1 MRCGSARPSKHR
13 ITRVFRRGAALRQ
26 VGVERQSLRW
36 KRTKA
41 NEDAALQSAIA
52 APLKCDSTFVGV
64 AIARPFGASEPES
77 DGGLRGGATDSAVFR
92 SPIGTKTHS

>member
-1 MRCGSARPSKHR
+1 
-13 ITRVFRRGAALRQ
+13 
-26 VGVERQSLRW
+26 
-36 KRTKA
+36 
-41 NEDAALQSAIA
+41 LQSAIA